1 MEKETDFALSGEAV
15 DLLEASSGDTAL
27 EDAEVLLC
35 VYVEGFFVYVWV
47 WANGGLAVVD
57 VVEYVLDGGVSVG
70 GGGWAGGGVFVDV
83 DVILGLLEVE
93 MMISGGEQRI
103 DRIAH

>member
-1 MEKETDFALSGEAV
+1 M
-15 DLLEASSGDTAL
+15 DLLEASAGDAAL

-47 WANGGLAVVD
+47 WADDGVGVVDVVD
-57 VVEYVLDGGVSVG
+57 VVEDVLDGGVSVGGVG

-83 DVILGLLEVE
+83 DVILGLGRVLEVE